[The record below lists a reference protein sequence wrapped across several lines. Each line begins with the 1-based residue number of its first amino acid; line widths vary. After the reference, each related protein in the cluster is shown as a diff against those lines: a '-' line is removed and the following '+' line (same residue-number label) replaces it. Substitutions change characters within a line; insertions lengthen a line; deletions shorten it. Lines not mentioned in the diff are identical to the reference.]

1 MPAYKH
7 KFEKV
12 LTSNM
17 CSIYTNV
24 NKQNKHSK
32 EGYRMNYIWKKYSF
46 AIILFILTFVMGIY
60 VIFSSNSN
68 TNEYVIITVQ
78 DGESLWSISE
88 RYAHNLG
95 VTTSEFVNMLEEKN
109 ELKHKLI
116 KSGEQLKVPTP
127 NEKLDNL
134 DNHERQFVI
143 QTE

>member
-1 MPAYKH
+1 
-7 KFEKV
+7 
-12 LTSNM
+12 
-17 CSIYTNV
+17 
-24 NKQNKHSK
+24 
-32 EGYRMNYIWKKYSF
+32 MNYIWKKYSF